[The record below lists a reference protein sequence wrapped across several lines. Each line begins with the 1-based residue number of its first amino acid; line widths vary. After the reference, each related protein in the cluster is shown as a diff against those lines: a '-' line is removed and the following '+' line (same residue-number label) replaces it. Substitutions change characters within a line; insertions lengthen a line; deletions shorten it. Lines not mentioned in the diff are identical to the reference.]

1 MTSLQPELAD
11 LAAALR
17 GQYDLEREIG
27 RGGMGV
33 VYLARDVRLD
43 RAVAIKTLPRHVND
57 AATRERFLREA
68 RTAAS
73 LSHPSI
79 VPIYRADEAGDFV
92 YFAMAYV
99 DGPSLAERVREHG
112 PLPPRE
118 AAGYLRDVALGLAY
132 AHAHGVIHRDV
143 KAENILLDRATG
155 RAMVTDFGIARV
167 TAAAPLTATGH
178 VLGTVHYM
186 SPEQVAGETLD
197 GRTDLYA
204 LGVAGFLA
212 LSGAFP
218 FDHETASAVLV
229 AHVTKRAPSLA
240 DAAPGVPASL
250 AAIVDK
256 CLRREAAQRFMDGNE
271 LARALEKVLADP
283 VIDDAPAAPRVLSE
297 SQARAVWQR
306 AAELQ
311 SLTGTQTPPPL
322 PALAANPAASGNYP
336 LANVRASA
344 LEAGIS
350 EQFVSRALRDLGL
363 APGAITQREPSG
375 ERAAVPVTSLSPAAG
390 FWAGAPLTAS
400 FEAKVAAE
408 VSEDDYDVLV
418 EVVRRQLGDVGHVST
433 LKRSLAW
440 SSANPGRRI
449 SITVVPKGGQTTIR
463 VDERFTQIA
472 GGVFGGGVGGG
483 GVGTGAPVLG
493 AVLNANHDPILALAA
508 FAGCIATAYGIA
520 RAVFKN
526 IVRGRQREL
535 HELTARLAAAVEES
549 IGPKRLPPR

>member
-1 MTSLQPELAD
+1 MTAPSPELAE
-11 LAAALR
+11 LAAALD
-17 GQYDLEREIG
+17 GQYALEREIG

-57 AATRERFLREA
+57 TPTRERFLREA

-73 LSHPSI
+73 LSHPNI
-79 VPIYRADEAGDFV
+79 VPIYRADEAGGFV

-99 DGPSLAERVREHG
+99 DGESLAERVREKG

-118 AAGYLRDVALGLAY
+118 AAGYLRDVALALAY

-143 KAENILLDRATG
+143 KAENILLDRASG

-229 AHVTKRAPSLA
+229 AHVTKRAPSVA

-256 CLRREAAQRFMDGNE
+256 CLRREAAQRFADGNE
-271 LARALEKVLADP
+271 LARALERALADS

-306 AAELQ
+306 ASELQ

-322 PALAANPAASGNYP
+322 PAVAANLAASGNYP
-336 LANVRASA
+336 LENVRASA

-363 APGAITQREPSG
+363 APGTAVARASSG
-375 ERAAVPVTSLSPAAG
+375 ERALVPVTSLAPAAG
-390 FWAGAPLTAS
+390 FWAGAPMLAS
-400 FEAKVAAE
+400 FETKIDGL

-418 EVVRRQLGDVGHVST
+418 EVIRRQLGDVGHVNT
-433 LKRSLAW
+433 LGRSLAW
-440 SSANPGRRI
+440 SSANPRRRI
-449 SITVVPKGGQTTIR
+449 TVTVMPRGTHTTIR
-463 VDERFTQIA
+463 VDERYGQLA
-472 GGVFGGGVGGG
+472 GGVFGGIVGGG
-483 GVGTGAPVLG
+483 GGGTGGPMIGGVLG
-493 AVLNANHDPILALAA
+493 ATHSAVLALGAA
-508 FAGCIATAYGIA
+508 LGCVAAAYGIA
-520 RAVFKN
+520 RTVFRG
-526 IVRGRQREL
+526 IVRSRTEEMRQ
-535 HELTARLAAAVEES
+535 LTARLAEAATDTL
-549 IGPKRLPPR
+549 KR

>member
-1 MTSLQPELAD
+1 MTAPHPELAD
-11 LAAALR
+11 LAAALS
-17 GQYDLEREIG
+17 GQYALEREIG

-43 RAVAIKTLPRHVND
+43 RRVAIKTLPRHVND
-57 AATRERFLREA
+57 EATRERFLREA

-73 LSHPSI
+73 LSHPNI
-79 VPIYRADEAGDFV
+79 VPIYRADEAGGFV

-99 DGPSLAERVREHG
+99 DGVSLGERVREQG

-118 AAGYLRDVALGLAY
+118 AAGYLRDVALALGY

-143 KAENILLDRATG
+143 KAENILLDKATG
-155 RAMVTDFGIARV
+155 SAMVTDFGIARV

-212 LSGAFP
+212 LSGTFP

-240 DAAPGVPASL
+240 DAAPGVPAAL

-256 CLRREAAQRFMDGNE
+256 CLRREASQRFANGDE
-271 LARALEKVLADP
+271 LARALERAIGDP
-283 VIDDAPAAPRVLSE
+283 ALDAAPAVPRALSE
-297 SQARAVWQR
+297 PEARAVWQR
-306 AAELQ
+306 ASELQ
-311 SLTGTQTPPPL
+311 ALTSSQAPPPL
-322 PALAANPAASGNYP
+322 PIVAPAASGNYP

-344 LEAGIS
+344 VEAGIS
-350 EQFVSRALRDLGL
+350 EQFVSRALQELGL
-363 APGAITQREPSG
+363 TPGTASSG
-375 ERAAVPVTSLSPAAG
+375 DVSGPKSVVPVTTLSPPAG
-390 FWAGAPLTAS
+390 MWAGAPLRIA
-400 FEAKVAAE
+400 FEVKVDGR

-433 LKRSLAW
+433 LGRSLAW
-440 SSANPGRRI
+440 SSANPQRRVAVSVI
-449 SITVVPKGGQTTIR
+449 PKGNQTTIR
-463 VDERFTQIA
+463 VEERMGQLA
-472 GGVFGGGVGGG
+472 GGLFGGVVGGG
-483 GVGTGAPVLG
+483 GMGTAAPVLG
-493 AVLNANHDPILALAA
+493 VILNATHDPFLAIAA
-508 FAGCIATAYGIA
+508 FLGTLTTAYGVA
-520 RAVFKN
+520 RTIFNN
-526 IVRGRQREL
+526 IVRGRARDL
-535 HELTARLAAAVEES
+535 RELTARLAEATEES
-549 IGPKRLPPR
+549 IGPKRLKDR